1 MIILGLDPG
10 TNRIGYGLIRK
21 TGTELK
27 LLNFGTLEI
36 KEKSPGERLVRL
48 AASLQKII
56 NVHKPQVAAVESR
69 FFFKNKKT
77 ALPVAEARGVILLTL
92 QKNELSF
99 LEFSPR
105 EVKSLVTGWGGSDK
119 KSVQKI
125 VALTLGVKSLRGYD
139 DASDA
144 LAIAIAASFKIK
156 N

>member
-21 TGTELK
+21 TGTKLEL
-27 LLNFGTLEI
+27 LSFGTLEI
-36 KEKSPGERLVRL
+36 KEKSPGERLVWL
-48 AASLQKII
+48 ADSLQKII
-56 NVHKPQVAAVESR
+56 KAYEPQTAAVESL

-92 QKNELSF
+92 QKNKLSF

-125 VALTLGVKSLRGYD
+125 VALTLGFKSLGGHD

-144 LAIAIAASFKIK
+144 LAIAIAASFKI
-156 N
+156 